1 MENNNIEAER
11 NNEDESKVE
20 FRIVKGIENY
30 LNTDIGEKGNWPV
43 VYLLIGSDPKDKNKK
58 KILYIGESTNVEQRF
73 IQHDASKN
81 GDTTKNRSHLSER
94 HIIHHNWSSKSA
106 AYLLESEMIS
116 MALADDKYKL
126 DNKKLQTSEVENG
139 HEFYEKE
146 RFKKEIPKIWD
157 SLKEKGFF
165 NFYSEELENQDG
177 YRYSPF
183 KSFDAD
189 QRKVIDH
196 IRYKIEDYID
206 ARYKSIKYNN
216 LFTLLESKNFIKED
230 FDMGLVDQLKEE
242 NTENSEVLAKIIESL
257 YPVRNLDEQND
268 INKKDLKRRSL
279 EELFEIGES
288 YKKWFLDDNLNYDKS
303 REHDQDQLRSNLYAD
318 MQDISKKFDVK
329 INELKKE
336 EIIELLDDPESAVKL
351 NEIIRD
357 FEIQKI
363 KDDYTNIL
371 EEVSKTAV
379 KRLRNIHHI
388 DEEVNEEIISEHSYD
403 DFDNLDDERYDS
415 FIHGSAGTGKTLI
428 IIRAII
434 EFIDANR
441 KILKNENIGK
451 IGIYSAKKGNHKTF
465 TNVLDKLND
474 NYEDGPLYRK
484 NIKVLTDL
492 KESTLKE
499 IEYLVIDEAQR
510 LRIWSKDAQA
520 PEYFKG
526 EGKEELYDHELDWLK
541 ENKIHYSLLF
551 DIDQAFNEK
560 DFEIEEIVKDKEVL
574 TLYSQYRNNAG
585 DEWPYFVSEMLQ
597 MDASSYLPK
606 PKKLR
611 ILYNKIKILESEYKS
626 NKSIDTLNEI
636 QQLRKKIDSYKI
648 DVGEDFE
655 INFFNSPEDLYDKVI
670 EENSIDD
677 DVDEEWDRKSRMFAT
692 LGYEKWHT
700 ITVFTNALKG
710 DNFVHKEYGF
720 DSFDPEYR
728 GHTQN
733 VEVDML
739 FPGTKIGYE
748 DYAGIWFKDESLVR
762 VFDQKELMGEDWNVI
777 VHKEDKAARD
787 TKKSPEKRA
796 QSIAHLK
803 NLKEQVIE
811 KLKSL
816 ISNEPEKC
824 EHLRNVN
831 FENPDEFRLIFGRV
845 IRHYDIKIGDKL
857 LTWNK
862 RFSYEDWLEKS
873 KIDEIG
879 SAHTAQ
885 GRDFKYAGV
894 ILDKETIL
902 YRDGKIQASEKAKK
916 ECYILLTRGIW
927 GTGIY
932 SEDKETNEYFK
943 DFVRRKIKG
952 KITFE

>member
-43 VYLLIGSDPKDKNKK
+43 VYLLIGSDSKDKNKK

-73 IQHDASKN
+73 IQHDSSKN

-157 SLKEKGFF
+157 SLKENGFF
-165 NFYSEELENQDG
+165 NFYSEELKNQDV

-183 KSFDAD
+183 KSFDAN
-189 QRKVIDH
+189 QRKVINH
-196 IRYKIEDYID
+196 IRYKIENYFD

-216 LFTLLESKNFIKED
+216 LFTLLESKNFINED
-230 FDMGLVDQLKEE
+230 FDMELVNQLKEE
-242 NTENSEVLAKIIESL
+242 NTDNSEVLAKIIESL
-257 YPVRNLDEQND
+257 YPVRGPVEQNE

-279 EELFEIGES
+279 EELFEIWES
-288 YKKWFLDDNLNYDKS
+288 YKKSFLDNNLNFDKS
-303 REHDQDQLRSNLYAD
+303 KNLDQDKLSSTPHAV
-318 MQDISKKFDVK
+318 MQDISKNLDVK
-329 INELKKE
+329 IKKLKKD
-336 EIIELLDDPESAVKL
+336 EIIKFLDKQESAIKL

-388 DEEVNEEIISEHSYD
+388 DEEINDEIITEHSYD
-403 DFDNLDDERYDS
+403 DFDNLDDERYNS
-415 FIHGSAGTGKTLI
+415 YIHGSAGTGKTLI

-441 KILKNENIGK
+441 KILSNKNIGK

-465 TNVLDKLND
+465 TTILNKLND
-474 NYEDGPLYRK
+474 GYEDGPIYRN
-484 NIKVLTDL
+484 NIKVLKDI
-492 KESTLKE
+492 KENTLKG

-526 EGKEELYDHELDWLK
+526 EGKKELYDHELDWLK

-551 DIDQAFNEK
+551 DINQAFNEK

-597 MDASSYLPK
+597 MDASTYLHK
-606 PKKLR
+606 PNKLR
-611 ILYNKIKILESEYKS
+611 ISYDKIKKLEIEYKS
-626 NKSIDTLNEI
+626 NQSIDTLNEI

-655 INFFNSPEDLYDKVI
+655 INFFNSPKDLYDKVI

-677 DVDEEWDRKSRMFAT
+677 DVDEEWDGKSRMFAT

-700 ITVFTNALKG
+700 ITVFTSGLKAS
-710 DNFVHKEYGF
+710 NIIHKEYGF
-720 DSFDPEYR
+720 DSFDPEFR
-728 GHTQN
+728 GYTQN

-748 DYAGIWFKDESLVR
+748 DYAGVWFKNESLVR
-762 VFDQKELMGEDWNVI
+762 VFNQKDLMGEDWNVI
-777 VHKEDKAARD
+777 VHKEDKAA
-787 TKKSPEKRA
+787 TNNKKSPEKRA

-803 NLKEQVIE
+803 NLKELVIE
-811 KLKSL
+811 KLNSL
-816 ISNEPEKC
+816 VSNEPEKC
-824 EHLRNVN
+824 ELLKNVN
-831 FENPDEFRLIFGRV
+831 FENPDEFRLLFGRV
-845 IRHYDIKIGDKL
+845 IQHYDIKIGNKL

-862 RFSYEDWLEKS
+862 KYSYEDWSEKS

-894 ILDKETIL
+894 ILGKESIL

-932 SEDKETNEYFK
+932 SEDKETNDYFK
-943 DFVRRKIKG
+943 DFVRRKVKG
-952 KITFE
+952 KVTFE